1 MFKYVEIMYVFMAK
15 ELGFILMLIVL
26 IVVFPLGAIAQ
37 QGIGSGF
44 AESVGSNKV
53 NESGNMTIGSG
64 FAESIDGNESN
75 TTKND
80 SMNVTEKAVNATPA
94 KTEAE
99 KPAGSGFAESIK
111 TNEAKAKPWWQFW

>member
-1 MFKYVEIMYVFMAK
+1 
-15 ELGFILMLIVL
+15 LGFILMLIVL

-44 AESVGSNKV
+44 AESVVSNKV

-64 FAESIDGNESN
+64 FAESIYGNESN

-80 SMNVTEKAVNATPA
+80 SMNVTERATNAKLATA
-94 KTEAE
+94 ENKTY
-99 KPAGSGFAESIK
+99 GSGSAKSIK